1 MTRDHR
7 IAVLGGGSWG
17 TALADVLARN
27 GHGVTVWVRRPEA
40 AIEITE
46 RSTNQRY
53 LPDADLCPSLTAST
67 SLIEVLSEAE
77 FVLSACPSHA
87 VRGVMTEIR
96 PLIGD
101 PIVISASKGIEIGS
115 DLRMSQVMEE
125 TLGEEA
131 RSRIVVLSGPSFA
144 DELVRGLPSA
154 IVAASDPEDAA
165 LEVQGIFQNPFLRV
179 YTGTDVIGT
188 ELGGALKN
196 VIALAAGISDGLQLG
211 SNARA
216 ALITRGLAEITRL
229 AIHLGA
235 DEATLAGLAGLG
247 DLVLTCTGDLSR
259 NRTVGLAI
267 GRGRDP
273 QEVLDEM
280 EQVVEGVRTT
290 RAARE
295 LSEGLGVEMPI
306 TQGIYSILYEG
317 MGPRDALASL
327 MAREP
332 KPERY

>member
-1 MTRDHR
+1 MSARR

-27 GHGVTVWVRRPEA
+27 GHRVTVWVRRAESA
-40 AIEITE
+40 VEIGQHHRNE
-46 RSTNQRY
+46 RY
-53 LPDADLCPSLTAST
+53 LPGAPLSETLAATT
-67 SLIEVLSEAE
+67 SLSDALEGAE

-87 VRGVMTEIR
+87 VREVLAGAGGLV
-96 PLIGD
+96 GD
-101 PIVISASKGIEIGS
+101 AIVISASKGIEIGS
-115 DLRMSQVMEE
+115 DLRMSQVIVE
-125 TLGEEA
+125 TLGERVA
-131 RSRIVVLSGPSFA
+131 SRLVVLSGPSFA

-154 IVAASDPEDAA
+154 MVAASNPESAA
-165 LEVQGIFQNPFLRV
+165 LEVQAIFQNPFLRI

-188 ELGGALKN
+188 ELGGSLKN
-196 VIALAAGISDGLQLG
+196 VIALAAGVSDGLRLG

-216 ALITRGLAEITRL
+216 ALITRGLAEMTRVAVL
-229 AIHLGA
+229 LGA
-235 DEATLAGLAGLG
+235 EEGTLAGLAGLG

-273 QEVLDEM
+273 REVLDEM

-295 LSEGLGVEMPI
+295 LSQSLGVEMPI
-306 TQGIYSILYEG
+306 TEAIYSILYEG
-317 MGPRDALASL
+317 MEPRDALANL
-327 MAREP
+327 MARRP

>member
-1 MTRDHR
+1 
-7 IAVLGGGSWG
+7 
-17 TALADVLARN
+17 LADVLARN
-27 GHGVTVWVRRPEA
+27 GHDVSLWVRRQDSA
-40 AIEITE
+40 AEINGE
-46 RSTNQRY
+46 HRNIRY
-53 LPDADLCPSLTAST
+53 LPGVELSETLTATT
-67 SLIEVLSEAE
+67 SLEEALDGVD

-87 VRGVMTEIR
+87 VRDVLGEAR
-96 PLIGD
+96 PLVGD
-101 PIVISASKGIEIGS
+101 AIVISASKGIEIGS
-115 DLRMSQVMEE
+115 DLRMTQVIIE
-125 TLGEEA
+125 TLGEDVEP
-131 RSRIVVLSGPSFA
+131 RLVVLSGPSFA

-154 IVAASDPEDAA
+154 MVAAAKPEDAA
-165 LEVQGIFQNPFLRV
+165 LEVQAIFQNPFLRI
-179 YTGTDVIGT
+179 YTGTDVVGT

-196 VIALAAGISDGLQLG
+196 VIALAAGVSDGLKLG

-216 ALITRGLAEITRL
+216 ALITRGLAEITRVAVL
-229 AIHLGA
+229 LGA
-235 DEATLAGLAGLG
+235 DESTLAGLAGLG

-267 GRGRDP
+267 GGGRDP
-273 QEVLDEM
+273 KEVLDEM

-295 LSEGLGVEMPI
+295 LSLSLGVEMPI

-327 MAREP
+327 MARRP